1 MGTRCQAAER
11 EEPARTSLGLRPRP
25 LPFPQ
30 GPSRDHSEPTV
41 TCPHILK
48 KTRPLR
54 GGQKHSPP
62 DTPSQAASRCAR
74 PHRPPRALLKS
85 DTLNH
90 PLQLFL
96 LPAPQKKE
104 KRGQEQPCPPNPEN
118 QARTW
123 APSAYPEHLI
133 QCLFF
138 VCFSVSL
145 LPGKPLCGKQVK
157 RNLLFHL
164 FKGTESVMCVLFIHI
179 YMPYISVCLNIC
191 INKYIYLCVYTYICS
206 HICYLAY
213 PEAI

>member
-74 PHRPPRALLKS
+74 PHHPPSALLRS

-96 LPAPQKKE
+96 LPRPQKRE
-104 KRGQEQPCPPNPEN
+104 KRGQEQPCPPHPP
-118 QARTW
+118 
-123 APSAYPEHLI
+123 PSSLSSLHPGSKREHPPQQLRLAI
-133 QCLFF
+133 RSRHMVPPPRPRQLQKQLFQRLQSQSPQDAS
-138 VCFSVSL
+138 C
-145 LPGKPLCGKQVK
+145 
-157 RNLLFHL
+157 
-164 FKGTESVMCVLFIHI
+164 
-179 YMPYISVCLNIC
+179 
-191 INKYIYLCVYTYICS
+191 
-206 HICYLAY
+206 
-213 PEAI
+213 

>member
-62 DTPSQAASRCAR
+62 DTPSQAASRCVR
-74 PHRPPRALLKS
+74 PHHPPRALPKS

-96 LPAPQKKE
+96 LPAPQKRE
-104 KRGQEQPCPPNPEN
+104 KRGQEQPCPPNPP
-118 QARTW
+118 
-123 APSAYPEHLI
+123 PSSLSSLHQGSKREHPPQQLRLAI
-133 QCLFF
+133 RSRHMVPPPHPRQLQKQLFQRLQSQSPQDAS
-138 VCFSVSL
+138 C
-145 LPGKPLCGKQVK
+145 
-157 RNLLFHL
+157 
-164 FKGTESVMCVLFIHI
+164 
-179 YMPYISVCLNIC
+179 
-191 INKYIYLCVYTYICS
+191 
-206 HICYLAY
+206 
-213 PEAI
+213 